1 MLRYNKTDGTDKDF
15 SSLIVKLD
23 VDLDARYG
31 TKQDFYSQFN
41 SVAAIKNVIVAYDE
55 DRPVGCGCF
64 KEIEPGTVEIKRMF
78 VDEDYRGKGVAA
90 TILSRLEEWANE
102 CGYKK
107 SVLQT
112 GDKQPEAVKFYL
124 KSGYLHTENY
134 GQYIGDEASVCM
146 MKVIGGES

>member
-23 VDLDARYG
+23 SDLDARYG

-55 DRPVGCGCF
+55 NSPIGCGCF
-64 KEIEPGTVEIKRMF
+64 KEIEPGTIEIKRMF
-78 VDEDYRGKGVAA
+78 VDENYRGKGVAA
-90 TILSRLEEWANE
+90 DILMGLEAWAKE
-102 CGYKK
+102 YGYQK

-112 GDKQPEAVKFYL
+112 GDKQPEAVRFYS
-124 KSGYLHTENY
+124 KAGYQPTENY
-134 GQYIGDEASVCM
+134 GQYIGDDASVCM
-146 MKVIGGES
+146 MKEIGRS